1 MLAGWASARRVA
13 SLQAG
18 ARSRDHRTSCQPDGV
33 RAVSLMSGRNW
44 SGFNLTPVE
53 ARRGDRMC
61 AAPVTLAR
69 SQGGRGRIGYG

>member
-13 SLQAG
+13 SLPAG

-44 SGFNLTPVE
+44 SGFNLTPVVKRE
-53 ARRGDRMC
+53 EEIRCVPPR
-61 AAPVTLAR
+61 
-69 SQGGRGRIGYG
+69 